1 MLAGLAQYHDLG
13 QEEDYSV
20 GDPVMTIYLG
30 LPPFK
35 ISEEF
40 IFLNIKFNRL
50 RISIY
55 AHEKQVFLFWFVL
68 RLRDLK

>member
-1 MLAGLAQYHDLG
+1 MLAGLAQCHDLG
-13 QEEDYSV
+13 QEEDYSA
-20 GDPVMTIYLG
+20 GDPVMTFYLG

-50 RISIY
+50 MISLY
-55 AHEKQVFLFWFVL
+55 VHEKQVFLFWFVL
-68 RLRDLK
+68 RHRDLK

>member
-13 QEEDYSV
+13 QEEDYSAS
-20 GDPVMTIYLG
+20 DPVMTIYLG
-30 LPPFK
+30 IPPFK

>member
-1 MLAGLAQYHDLG
+1 MLAGLAQCHDLG
-13 QEEDYSV
+13 QEEDYSA
-20 GDPVMTIYLG
+20 GDPVMTFYLG

-50 RISIY
+50 RVSLYIY
-55 AHEKQVFLFWFVL
+55 EKQGFLFLFVSL
-68 RLRDLK
+68 CRDLK

>member
-1 MLAGLAQYHDLG
+1 MLAGLAQCHDLG
-13 QEEDYSV
+13 QEEDYSA
-20 GDPVMTIYLG
+20 GDPVMTFYLG

-55 AHEKQVFLFWFVL
+55 VHEKQVFLFWFFL
-68 RLRDLK
+68 RCRDLK

>member
-1 MLAGLAQYHDLG
+1 MLAGLAQCHDLG
-13 QEEDYSV
+13 QEEDYSA

-50 RISIY
+50 RISLY
-55 AHEKQVFLFWFVL
+55 MHEKQGFLFWFVL
-68 RLRDLK
+68 RCRDLK

>member
-1 MLAGLAQYHDLG
+1 MLAGLAQCHDLG
-13 QEEDYSV
+13 QEEDYSAS
-20 GDPVMTIYLG
+20 DLVMTIYLG

-50 RISIY
+50 RISLY
-55 AHEKQVFLFWFVL
+55 MHEKQGFLFWFVL
-68 RLRDLK
+68 RCRDLK

>member
-1 MLAGLAQYHDLG
+1 
-13 QEEDYSV
+13 
-20 GDPVMTIYLG
+20 MTIYLG
-30 LPPFK
+30 IPPFK

-55 AHEKQVFLFWFVL
+55 VHEKQVFLFWFVL
-68 RLRDLK
+68 RHRDLK

>member
-1 MLAGLAQYHDLG
+1 MLAGLAQCHDLG

-50 RISIY
+50 RISLY
-55 AHEKQVFLFWFVL
+55 VYEKQVFLFWFVL
-68 RLRDLK
+68 RCRDLK